1 MAIETQKPLR
11 DMWSEHIKS
20 AVIKITL
27 IMLVPTVFIGILLYV
42 FSNLSSNII
51 IFGTIILAIYSLLVF
66 CGLIV
71 IYSTKRPLKDLISL
85 IIYIAGEPTTT
96 TPPNPNDSYYANSS
110 LQNALK
116 VIYALAARKNSVTPD
131 AGSFQDD
138 FLKTALDSSSAG
150 FIVMDHER
158 QIIYNNQSAPLE
170 TNTEGKPM
178 IKLIFPETDSINT
191 WLDHCEVASVHEEK
205 IWTRIPTDVPGDE
218 CKYYDVIASYNKG
231 SKQEVIITCIDR
243 TSIYKTNEEA
253 FDFISFAAH
262 ELRGP
267 ITVIRGYLDVF
278 EQELGATLDKDHLEL
293 LQRLKVSASRLSG
306 YINNILNTAKYDRRH
321 LKLHLS
327 EESIANIYSSIADD
341 MALRAS
347 SQNRILNV
355 SIPTNIPTIA
365 ADRASLSEV
374 IGNLVDNAIK
384 YSNEGGIINLN
395 VSTKGESVEISVQ
408 DFGIGMPTSV
418 ISNLFQKFYR
428 SHRSRETV
436 SGTGIG
442 LYISKAI
449 VESHGGTI
457 GVSSVENEGSTFT
470 VTLPT
475 YQALA
480 PQLAT
485 MQNSNEDIIG
495 QGSGWIK
502 NHSMYRG

>member
-1 MAIETQKPLR
+1 MAVVQQKPIR
-11 DMWSEHIKS
+11 DFWPDYLKKS
-20 AVIKITL
+20 IFKIILLMFLPTL
-27 IMLVPTVFIGILLYV
+27 LIAIAIYFLVGIELSMNFYLGILVVYLTLV
-42 FSNLSSNII
+42 FSGISVMYI
-51 IFGTIILAIYSLLVF
+51 
-66 CGLIV
+66 
-71 IYSTKRPLKDLISL
+71 TKRPLKDMISL
-85 IIYIAGEPTTT
+85 AIYISGEPTVT
-96 TPPNPNDSYYANSS
+96 TPPNPNDPYYADTS

-116 VIYALAARKNSVTPD
+116 VIYALAARKTAITPEG
-131 AGSFQDD
+131 ASFDND
-138 FLKTALDSSSAG
+138 FLKTALDNTTAG
-150 FIVMDHER
+150 FVVMNHER
-158 QIIYNNQSAPLE
+158 QITYSNKNAPIQVD
-170 TNTEGKPM
+170 TEGKPSF
-178 IKLIFPETDSINT
+178 KLLFPESNT
-191 WLDHCEVASVHEEK
+191 IEKWLEYCEASSVHEEK
-205 IWTRIPTDVPGDE
+205 IWTRVPTDVPGDE
-218 CKYYDVIASYNKG
+218 CKYYDLIASYNKG
-231 SKQEVIITCIDR
+231 SAQEVIFTCIDR
-243 TSIYKTNEEA
+243 TSIYKTNEDA
-253 FDFISFAAH
+253 FDFIAFAAH

-278 EQELGATLDKDHLEL
+278 EQELSTTLDKDHMAL
-293 LQRLKVSASRLSG
+293 LQRLKVSATRLSG

-327 EESIANIYSSIADD
+327 EESLANIYSSLSDD
-341 MALRAS
+341 LALRAS
-347 SQNRILNV
+347 SQNRILNID
-355 SIPTNIPTIA
+355 IPADLPTVA

-374 IGNLVDNAIK
+374 ISNLVDNAIK
-384 YSNEGGIINLN
+384 YSNEGGIINLKAT
-395 VSTKGESVEISVQ
+395 TKAETVEISVE

-457 GVSSVENEGSTFT
+457 SVRSTEGQGSTFT

-475 YQALA
+475 YRAIA
-480 PQLAT
+480 PQLAS

>member
-1 MAIETQKPLR
+1 MAVENQKPLR
-11 DMWSEHIKS
+11 DIWSDYVKS
-20 AVIKITL
+20 ALIKIIL
-27 IMLVPTVFIGILLYV
+27 IMIIPTALVGFLLY
-42 FSNLSSNII
+42 FYSSLSSNIA
-51 IFGTIILAIYSLLVF
+51 IFCLFIFFVYCALLVS
-66 CGLIV
+66 GLII
-71 IYSTKRPLKDLISL
+71 IYTTKRPLKDLISL
-85 IIYIAGEPTTT
+85 VIYISGEPTVT
-96 TPPNPNDSYYANSS
+96 TPPNPNDSYYANTSM
-110 LQNALK
+110 QNALK
-116 VIYALAARKNSVTPD
+116 VVYSLAARKNNVTPNSE
-131 AGSFQDD
+131 SFQDD

-158 QIIYNNQSAPLE
+158 QIIYNNKSAPIE
-170 TNTEGKPM
+170 TNTEGKFM

-191 WLDHCEVASVHEEK
+191 WLDHCEISSVHEEK

-278 EQELGATLDKDHLEL
+278 EQELGTTLDKDHLEL

-341 MALRAS
+341 LALRAS

-355 SIPTNIPTIA
+355 SIPKETPTIA

-395 VSTKGESVEISVQ
+395 VAAKGESVEISVQ
-408 DFGIGMPTSV
+408 DFGIGMPANV

-475 YQALA
+475 YKALA

>member
-1 MAIETQKPLR
+1 MAIDQQKPIR
-11 DMWSEHIKS
+11 DFYSEHLKKS
-20 AVIKITL
+20 ILKIFLMMIIPTSLIAAAVYFLINANLTL
-27 IMLVPTVFIGILLYV
+27 YFYLAVLFIYLMLVFSGVAVLFI
-42 FSNLSSNII
+42 
-51 IFGTIILAIYSLLVF
+51 
-66 CGLIV
+66 
-71 IYSTKRPLKDLISL
+71 TKRPLKDLLSL
-85 IIYIAGEPTTT
+85 AIYVSGEPTVT
-96 TPPNPNDSYYANSS
+96 TPPNPNDAYYADTG

-116 VIYALAARKNSVTPD
+116 VIYALAARKTAIAPEL
-131 AGSFQDD
+131 ASFDND
-138 FLKTALDSSSAG
+138 FLKTALDNTSAG
-150 FIVMDHER
+150 FVVMNHER
-158 QIIYNNQSAPLE
+158 QITYSNKNAPLQVD
-170 TNTEGKPM
+170 TEGKSNF
-178 IKLIFPETDSINT
+178 KLLFPESNT
-191 WLDHCEVASVHEEK
+191 IEKWLGHCEESVVHEEK
-205 IWTRIPTDVPGDE
+205 IWTRVPTDVPGEE
-218 CKYYDVIASYNKG
+218 CKYYDLIASYNKG
-231 SKQEVIITCIDR
+231 SAQEVIFTCLDR
-243 TSIYKTNEEA
+243 TSIYKTNEDA
-253 FDFISFAAH
+253 FDFIAFAAH

-278 EQELGATLDKDHLEL
+278 EQELSSTLDKDHIAL
-293 LQRLKVSASRLSG
+293 LQRLKVSATRLSG

-327 EESIANIYSSIADD
+327 EESLIDIYSSLSDD
-341 MALRAS
+341 VALRAS
-347 SQNRILNV
+347 SQNRILNID
-355 SIPTNIPTIA
+355 IPADLPTIA

-374 IGNLVDNAIK
+374 ISNLVDNAIK
-384 YSNEGGIINLN
+384 YSNEGGIINLKAT
-395 VSTKGESVEISVQ
+395 TKAETVEISIE

-457 GVSSVENEGSTFT
+457 SVRSIEGQGSTFT

-475 YQALA
+475 YRAIA
-480 PQLAT
+480 PQLAS